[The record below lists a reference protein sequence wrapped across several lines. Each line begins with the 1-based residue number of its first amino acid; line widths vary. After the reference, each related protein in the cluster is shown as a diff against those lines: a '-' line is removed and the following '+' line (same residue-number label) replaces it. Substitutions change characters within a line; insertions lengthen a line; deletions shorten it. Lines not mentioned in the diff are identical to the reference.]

1 MAQLS
6 PRVLDADLQSSPPQ
20 APSSNKHSSSSLPV
34 SSPSHP
40 SPVPHPQPLPTNSS
54 PTQSQVPSPDLLA
67 RFSPDPTPPLS
78 SSSSQLGESSSLNT
92 PSMALVPVVEDEESP
107 PSRSPSP
114 TVSRFSADSITIT
127 STEAAKPSVKS
138 TLMTVRSIKR
148 LWRKSNKSSNS
159 LNNPSHHQVPPV
171 RPERPFEETIDLPD
185 VQLDPP
191 PLAYSSFLAPSGPSS
206 TQDRPFYDQLNV
218 PQSNQIRHLSPSS
231 TLGTHPVTQN
241 HSSSRK
247 EPTFPIVTA
256 QLLPRG
262 TSVASRFQFD
272 QESPYPVHMSNS
284 SSPSPAYIPLPPSP
298 AVPATLPVHLQPSS
312 LEKDKLTGPKS
323 ILKAF
328 SKSKQIP
335 VLPPTMTQ
343 SRSSVDKSSHQG
355 FSARPSF
362 HSVKSSLTEIPF
374 LGGRLKTGPTSI
386 PNHSDRIQLESRST
400 TWSTDSAMSISHK
413 VPSGSPHLSMGSSRS
428 SIETR
433 PSSEMS
439 QFEFVSSKTSTLTY
453 PYHHLS

>member
-6 PRVLDADLQSSPPQ
+6 PRVLDADLQSSPLRVL
-20 APSSNKHSSSSLPV
+20 SSTKRSSSSRPV

-40 SPVPHPQPLPTNSS
+40 SPVPHPHPPPTNYS

-107 PSRSPSP
+107 PSQSPSP

-127 STEAAKPSVKS
+127 STEATKPSMKT
-138 TLMTVRSIKR
+138 TLMTVRSIKK
-148 LWRKSNKSSNS
+148 LWRKSNKLSNS
-159 LNNPSHHQVPPV
+159 LSNPSHLQVPV
-171 RPERPFEETIDLPD
+171 RPERPFDETMDLPD
-185 VQLDPP
+185 VQFDPP
-191 PLAYSSFLAPSGPSS
+191 LLAYSSFLAQSGPPS
-206 TQDRPFYDQLNV
+206 TQNRPLCDQLNV
-218 PQSNQIRHLSPSS
+218 PQSNQIRHLPSSS
-231 TLGTHPVTQN
+231 TLGTFPVTQN
-241 HSSSRK
+241 HPSSRK
-247 EPTFPIVTA
+247 ESIFPIVAA

-284 SSPSPAYIPLPPSP
+284 SSPSPAYVPLPPSP
-298 AVPATLPVHLQPSS
+298 AVPATLPVHLSQSS
-312 LEKDKLTGPKS
+312 LNLEKDKLTGPKS

-328 SKSKQIP
+328 QKSKQSP

-343 SRSSVDKSSHQG
+343 SRLSTDKSSHQG

-386 PNHSDRIQLESRST
+386 PNDRIQLESKST
-400 TWSTDSAMSISHK
+400 TWSTDAAMSISHK
-413 VPSGSPHLSMGSSRS
+413 VPSSSPRLSMVSSRS

-433 PSSEMS
+433 PSSETS

>member
-6 PRVLDADLQSSPPQ
+6 PRVLDADLQSSPSQ
-20 APSSNKHSSSSLPV
+20 VLSSNKHSSSSHLV

-40 SPVPHPQPLPTNSS
+40 SPVPHPEPLPTNSS

-92 PSMALVPVVEDEESP
+92 LSMALVPVVEDEGSP
-107 PSRSPSP
+107 PSPSPSP

-127 STEAAKPSVKS
+127 STEATKPSVKS

-159 LNNPSHHQVPPV
+159 LNTPSHHQVPPV

-218 PQSNQIRHLSPSS
+218 PQSNQIHHLSPSS
-231 TLGTHPVTQN
+231 SLGTYPVTQN

-247 EPTFPIVTA
+247 EPTFPIVAA

-298 AVPATLPVHLQPSS
+298 AIPATLPVHLQPSS

-343 SRSSVDKSSHQG
+343 SRLSVDKPSHQG

-374 LGGRLKTGPTSI
+374 SGGRLKTGLTSI
-386 PNHSDRIQLESRST
+386 PNHGDRIQLESRST
-400 TWSTDSAMSISHK
+400 TWSTDSAISISHN

-453 PYHHLS
+453 PYHRLS

>member
-6 PRVLDADLQSSPPQ
+6 PRVLDADLQSSPPRVL
-20 APSSNKHSSSSLPV
+20 SSNKRSSSSHSV
-34 SSPSHP
+34 SSP

-54 PTQSQVPSPDLLA
+54 PTQSQVPSPDLSA

-92 PSMALVPVVEDEESP
+92 PSMVLVPVVENEESP
-107 PSRSPSP
+107 QSQSPSP

-127 STEAAKPSVKS
+127 STEAAKPSVKT
-138 TLMTVRSIKR
+138 TLMTVRSIKNF
-148 LWRKSNKSSNS
+148 WRKSNKSSNS
-159 LNNPSHHQVPPV
+159 LNTPSHHQVPPV

-206 TQDRPFYDQLNV
+206 TLDRPFCDQLSV
-218 PQSNQIRHLSPSS
+218 PQSNQVRHLPPSS
-231 TLGTHPVTQN
+231 TLGTLPVTQN
-241 HSSSRK
+241 HPSSRK
-247 EPTFPIVTA
+247 ESTFPIVAA
-256 QLLPRG
+256 QLLPRE

-272 QESPYPVHMSNS
+272 QESPYPMHMSNS

-298 AVPATLPVHLQPSS
+298 AVPVTLPVHLHSS
-312 LEKDKLTGPKS
+312 SLGLEKDKLTGPKS

-328 SKSKQIP
+328 QKSKQSP
-335 VLPPTMTQ
+335 VPPPTMTQ
-343 SRSSVDKSSHQG
+343 SRLSTDKSSHQS

-374 LGGRLKTGPTSI
+374 LGGRLKTGSTSI
-386 PNHSDRIQLESRST
+386 PNGDRIQLESRST
-400 TWSTDSAMSISHK
+400 TWSTDSAMSISRK
-413 VPSGSPHLSMGSSRS
+413 GPSGSPHLSMGSSRS

-433 PSSEMS
+433 PSSETS
-439 QFEFVSSKTSTLTY
+439 PFEFVSSKTSTTSTY